1 MSLCVFFNV
10 WQVFKAVLDMW
21 NNWQKVSSGKKM
33 QIMIWNWIEKN
44 DSEHTFKKKK
54 TFLSKIR
61 GFVILRLFSCKFSYL
76 KFSFSEKA
84 TKIWEKS
91 STCNAATEKWD
102 IVFKF
107 YGLLTMSE
115 LKKLPMIY
123 IDTRNFGIVFTS
135 ILMQE
140 SKISTEIRSGK
151 K

>member
-1 MSLCVFFNV
+1 MFDKFLKLCWICGTIDRKYLQERKCKLWFEIE
-10 WQVFKAVLDMW
+10 L
-21 NNWQKVSSGKKM
+21 KKM
-33 QIMIWNWIEKN
+33 TVSIL
-44 DSEHTFKKKK
+44 SKKKK

-102 IVFKF
+102 IGFKF